1 MPDDVQSI
9 ASELS
14 SLLRAGAA
22 DPLTLLAGTWSFH
35 SCFLAP
41 FSPSFAAARQQ
52 FLVDGGGPLSATVEQ
67 LMHQGLSASE
77 AAATARRLIESA
89 QGLCVAVVAG
99 DHGVAS
105 IPQPFFGN
113 LSAEWRQG
121 AAAVLAEDYR
131 PAFSSALAQL
141 DGLGDLGWPRMV
153 AGPAVKGGDLRT
165 YWVELAHGAAEFAE
179 VTGQREDARMADL
192 GHWIGEAVAQLAD
205 QDLDGEDQ
213 AALCRCRLLASEFP
227 QACLAIAACAAAG
240 GGQSVVELVDA
251 LATTVCVRGGDA
263 GTAAWLAGAGTAMGA
278 ATGCPY
284 DIALARVRILA
295 AAGAGEAD
303 LRPAVEALIT
313 ADRKLARQALTR
325 EPLWQVTAED
335 PGELLDTAAAA
346 ELIGK
351 SPTAIAKRLESR
363 TVPLHARDGQV
374 RIPRRAFEAWRACLS
389 VHGLIEG

>member
-22 DPLTLLAGTWSFH
+22 DPLTMLAGTWNFH

-52 FLVDGGGPLSATVEQ
+52 FLVDGGGPLSATIEQ
-67 LMHQGLSASE
+67 LMHQGLSATE
-77 AAATARRLIESA
+77 AAATAKRLMESA

-121 AAAVLAEDYR
+121 AAAVLSEDFR
-131 PAFSSALAQL
+131 GPFAAALAQL
-141 DGLGDLGWPRMV
+141 ENLADRGWPRMV
-153 AGPAVKGGDLRT
+153 AGPSVKGDDLRT
-165 YWVELAHGAAEFAE
+165 YWIELAHGAAEFSE
-179 VTGQREDARMADL
+179 TTGQREDARMADL
-192 GHWIGEAVAQLAD
+192 GHWIGEAVTQLAD
-205 QDLDGEDQ
+205 KDLDAEDY
-213 AALCRCRLLASEFP
+213 AALCRCRLLASEFAP
-227 QACLAIAACAAAG
+227 ACEAIAACAAAG
-240 GGQSVVELVDA
+240 GEQSVVELVDT
-251 LATTVCVRGGDA
+251 LATVVCARGGNA
-263 GTAAWLAGAGTAMGA
+263 AAAAWLAGPGTAVGA
-278 ATGCPY
+278 RLGCPY

-295 AAGAGEAD
+295 AAGAGTEE
-303 LRPAVEALIT
+303 LRPAVEALIA

-325 EPLWQVTAED
+325 EPLWQVTAEE

-346 ELIGK
+346 DLIGK
-351 SPTAIAKRLESR
+351 SPTAIAKRLEAR
-363 TVPLHARDGQV
+363 TVPLFARDGQI
-374 RIPRRAFEAWRACLS
+374 RIPRRAFDAWRTCLAAQ
-389 VHGLIEG
+389 GLLDG